1 MSGPELLGV
10 VVGHGAVAQAMVA
23 AAEQITGVRGA
34 LQAVSNEDCDR
45 GDLEGRVLAAVGGG
59 PALVFVDLPSGSCF
73 FAAMRGLGRLAQARV
88 VTGVNL
94 TMLVDFV
101 FHRGASLEQAAA
113 RAREVGGRAIA
124 GP

>member
-1 MSGPELLGV
+1 MTPELKGV
-10 VVGHGAVAQAMVA
+10 VVGHGAVAAAMVA
-23 AAEQITGVRGA
+23 AAEEISGVRGA
-34 LQAVSNEDCDR
+34 LVPVTNIDCDR
-45 GDLEGRVLAAVGGG
+45 TDLEARVLAAVGDG

-73 FAAMRGLGRLAQARV
+73 FATMRGLGRLPTARV

-101 FHRGASLEQAAA
+101 FHRTAALDDAAA

-124 GP
+124 GR